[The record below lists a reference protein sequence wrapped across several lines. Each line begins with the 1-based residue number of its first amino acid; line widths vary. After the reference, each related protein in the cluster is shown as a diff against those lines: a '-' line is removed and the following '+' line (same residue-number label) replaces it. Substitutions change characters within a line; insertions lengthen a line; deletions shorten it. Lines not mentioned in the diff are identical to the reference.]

1 MGVVYLGADPEGRN
15 VAIKV
20 LRPAVAGDA
29 TARRRLAREVD
40 SMRRVHSPHVAEI
53 LDADVTADQPYIV
66 TQYVPGRTLEEVVED
81 AGPIYGPG
89 LQRLGVGLAA
99 ALSAIHGAGIVHRD
113 MKPGNVMLVD
123 GEPVVI
129 DFGIAQAADATRLT
143 ATGMVIGTPGY
154 LAPEIIEGEDA
165 GPPSDVHAWAGTVA
179 YAATGLPPFGSGTF
193 ESIFYKIMQGTP
205 DLEGVPDAL
214 LPVLRS
220 AMARHP
226 AERPTA
232 VNLVQLT
239 RRIHLE
245 ATITDQTRVDRHY
258 PAAGAAAAARRV
270 RRRARRWTSYPDHS
284 RMFSMPVTGPPQDSG
299 SQDVPARP
307 TTPGGTG
314 SRRRAVPGCSR
325 PLPSRRSRATSSA
338 SCRPPLRRRL
348 RRPRR
353 PRSSRRASNSGSAAT
368 TPMTRAD
375 TRSRMD
381 RRPTSHRHRVR
392 CSAALR
398 RADAGRAAPR
408 GRPGPRWPRT
418 RRPRPPQAVRLVPG
432 AQLHRPRGA
441 ARVRQHR
448 AAARPRRHRRGC
460 VRAAR
465 GGQGRQGHGGP
476 ADPARPRLGDA
487 LGAAVRTP
495 LHLPGAL
502 MSTVLWTS
510 LSLIAGLILLG
521 VLIFAQSDMTASKAI
536 AYSSMAVIG
545 LLCLAPGSGA
555 PRRQLARIWGA
566 LLPRAEAALAGA
578 LVLGIFAGCWSGCRS
593 GSPRHHSAGRDE
605 PGPGGAARRRARP
618 HVRHSRH
625 VTCGGARVG
634 RVAAHMSG
642 ETSHQEHIG
651 PYRLLARLGDG
662 GVVHRAAGPDG
673 RDVAIRLLPAG
684 AAPDIGR
691 MREVLSPYVVDVL
704 DGEPATRARTSC
716 PGSSRPPLAETV
728 AERGPMSGTR
738 CAAWRSG
745 WPRLSP
751 PSTGRGSRT
760 ASWGRE
766 PCWSWTTRPS
776 WSTSR

>member
-1 MGVVYLGADPEGRN
+1 MKGAVTSGDRIGHYSVLQTLGEGGMGVVYLGADPEGRN

-81 AGPIYGPG
+81 GGPIYGPG
-89 LQRLGVGLAA
+89 LQRLGVGLAS

-113 MKPGNVMLVD
+113 LKPGNVMLVD

-179 YAATGLPPFGSGTF
+179 YAATGRPPFGSGTF

-205 DLEGVPDAL
+205 DLDGVPDAL

-232 VNLVQLT
+232 VGLVQLC

-258 PAAGAAAAARRV
+258 PAAGASAAPAAGT
-270 RRRARRWTSYPDHS
+270 ALDEPAADHS
-284 RMFSMPVTGPPQDSG
+284 RLFSMPVTGPPEPASG
-299 SQDVPARP
+299 DVPARP
-307 TTPGGTG
+307 TAPGGAG
-314 SRRRAVPGCSR
+314 LPAPAPAPAPAQPRDFVGQLPPAAPPPPPPAPPPPQVKAGEQFGPHGYGGPDPYGGGAYPPYGPPPNQPPPG
-325 PLPSRRSRATSSA
+325 
-338 SCRPPLRRRL
+338 
-348 RRPRR
+348 
-353 PRSSRRASNSGSAAT
+353 
-368 TPMTRAD
+368 
-375 TRSRMD
+375 
-381 RRPTSHRHRVR
+381 
-392 CSAALR
+392 ALR
-398 RADAGRAAPR
+398 RGPYDGQAQDAQRRVADQARADRDRADRDRRKPYGWYRVLSFIVLVALLGFANIAPLLALGVTIAGVLVLRAADKAAKGME
-408 GRPGPRWPRT
+408 GRQTRRGPRSGD
-418 RRPRPPQAVRLVPG
+418 AV
-432 AQLHRPRGA
+432 
-441 ARVRQHR
+441 
-448 AAARPRRHRRGC
+448 AAAF
-460 VRAAR
+460 RA
-465 GGQGRQGHGGP
+465 
-476 ADPARPRLGDA
+476 
-487 LGAAVRTP
+487 P

-510 LSLIAGLILLG
+510 LSLIAGLIMLG
-521 VLIFAQSDMTASKAI
+521 ALIFAQSDMTASTAI

-578 LVLGIFAGCWSGCRS
+578 LILGVFAG
-593 GSPRHHSAGRDE
+593 
-605 PGPGGAARRRARP
+605 
-618 HVRHSRH
+618 VL
-625 VTCGGARVG
+625 
-634 RVAAHMSG
+634 VALS
-642 ETSHQEHIG
+642 QRQ
-651 PYRLLARLGDG
+651 P
-662 GVVHRAAGPDG
+662 PDTT
-673 RDVAIRLLPAG
+673 P
-684 AAPDIGR
+684 
-691 MREVLSPYVVDVL
+691 L
-704 DGEPATRARTSC
+704 DGMSQSLEGLRADVRDLISNI
-716 PGSSRPPLAETV
+716 PG
-728 AERGPMSGTR
+728 M
-738 CAAWRSG
+738 
-745 WPRLSP
+745 
-751 PSTGRGSRT
+751 
-760 ASWGRE
+760 
-766 PCWSWTTRPS
+766 
-776 WSTSR
+776 